1 MGLQTLIEK
10 YPEQFARYAE
20 KVLDSYF
27 GNIFVT
33 WRNERILYVN
43 ARMAASVR
51 MTKEE
56 LTGMTLE
63 QLRDN
68 TEVDMFTTVFIGNSD
83 TALIG
88 GKMVTP
94 RGYLQRGEA

>member
-63 QLRDN
+63 QLR
-68 TEVDMFTTVFIGNSD
+68 EKK
-83 TALIG
+83 L
-88 GKMVTP
+88 
-94 RGYLQRGEA
+94 